1 MGRRDD
7 RGGGRLVSERIFT
20 PAEVDALLPRLSALV
35 ETMIDRHRVASAL
48 ARELRADQER
58 IQVAGGSRI
67 DQAEWKA
74 RAERLDGLGIE
85 VRAALEAI
93 GELGGAVKDLEMG
106 LVDFPGRV
114 PDVMG
119 ETTVN
124 LCWKHGETAVRF
136 WHGFDEGYASR
147 KPLP

>member
-1 MGRRDD
+1 M
-7 RGGGRLVSERIFT
+7 FT
-20 PAEVDALLPRLSALV
+20 PAEVDALLPRLTEIV
-35 ETMIDRHRVASAL
+35 EAMIDRHRQASAL
-48 ARELRADQER
+48 ARDIRAAQER
-58 IQVAGGSRI
+58 IQNAGGSRI
-67 DQAEWKA
+67 DQSEWKA

-85 VRAALEAI
+85 VRAAVESIA
-93 GELGGAVKDLEMG
+93 EMGGSVKDLEMG

-114 PDVMG
+114 PAVMG
-119 ETTVN
+119 DTPVN

>member
-1 MGRRDD
+1 M
-7 RGGGRLVSERIFT
+7 SERLFT

-35 ETMIDRHRVASAL
+35 ETMIDRHRLASAL
-48 ARELRADQER
+48 ARELRAEQER
-58 IQVAGGSRI
+58 IQVSGGSRI
-67 DQAEWKA
+67 DQSEWKA

-85 VRAALEAI
+85 VRAAVEGI
-93 GELGGAVKDLEMG
+93 RELGGVVKDFEMG

-114 PDVMG
+114 PEVMG

-136 WHGFDEGYASR
+136 WHGFGEGYGSR

>member
-7 RGGGRLVSERIFT
+7 CGGGRLVSERIFT

>member
-1 MGRRDD
+1 M
-7 RGGGRLVSERIFT
+7 SERIFT

-35 ETMIDRHRVASAL
+35 DTMIDRHRVASAL

-58 IQVAGGSRI
+58 IQVSGGSRI

-85 VRAALEAI
+85 VRAAVEAI
-93 GELGGAVKDLEMG
+93 GELGGVVKDLEMG

-114 PDVMG
+114 PEVMG
-119 ETTVN
+119 ETAVN
-124 LCWKHGETAVRF
+124 LCWKHGESAVRF

>member
-1 MGRRDD
+1 MTE
-7 RGGGRLVSERIFT
+7 RLFT

-35 ETMIDRHRVASAL
+35 ETMIDRHRLASAL
-48 ARELRADQER
+48 ARELRAEQER
-58 IQVAGGSRI
+58 IQVSGGSRI
-67 DQAEWKA
+67 VQSEWKA

-85 VRAALEAI
+85 MRGAVEAI
-93 GELGGAVKDLEMG
+93 GELGGVVKDLEMG

-114 PDVMG
+114 PEMMG

-136 WHGFDEGYASR
+136 WHGFDEGYANR